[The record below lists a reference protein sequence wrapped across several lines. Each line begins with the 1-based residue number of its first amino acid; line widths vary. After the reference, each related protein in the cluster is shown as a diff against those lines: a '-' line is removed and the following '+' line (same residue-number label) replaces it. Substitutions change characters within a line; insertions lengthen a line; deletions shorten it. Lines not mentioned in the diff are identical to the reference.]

1 MKKLVTLLGL
11 ISLSLSACTAAP
23 AEEDVLYVGMECAY
37 APFNWTQVE
46 SSETALLINNEQ
58 GTGYCDGYDVQIAQ
72 AIAAEV
78 GQELIVKK
86 IAWEGLI
93 DALNNGEIDMIVAGM
108 TDTAERRESV
118 SFSTP
123 YYASDLVLIVRNDSA
138 FANASALVDFTGAS
152 VVAQKGTFHDTVVDQ
167 IPSVVHGTPLGSFA
181 LLTNSVVNKE
191 FDAMVSEYP
200 VALSIV
206 ASNPD
211 LKIISFAEGNGFA
224 TSFEDT
230 TVSVAVAKDS
240 VELLESINNVLANIS
255 EETRAEW
262 MKDAIQRQ
270 PEGE

>member
-1 MKKLVTLLGL
+1 MKKLVTLLAL
-11 ISLSLSACTAAP
+11 LSLGLSACTAAP

-123 YYASDLVLIVRNDSA
+123 YYASDLVLIVRNDSTY
-138 FANASALVDFTGAS
+138 ANASALVDFTGAS
-152 VVAQKGTFHDTVVDQ
+152 VMTKKGTFHDTVVDQ
-167 IPSVVHGTPLGSFA
+167 IPSVIHGTPLGSFA
-181 LLTNSVVNKE
+181 LLTNSVVNQE

-230 TVSVAVAKDS
+230 TVSVAVAKES
-240 VELLESINNVLANIS
+240 VELLDTINEVLANIS
-255 EETRAEW
+255 EDTRAEW